1 MTKRR
6 CVISSLKPFSN
17 AFLGPSGQVNIRV
30 FSQSGQSNFIL
41 IAIRAERLRRIQTK
55 TTQRQPTFTFG
66 KCEEMSLGML
76 ITMNFQLFLLKSG
89 FIHNQKGCARWAHYL
104 EKSCVIFSSPEHNV
118 LRGSYCDRSSSVV
131 RPSVCP
137 SINNF
142 FKNLLLQNQKA
153 NLDKTWQE
161 CSLGEALQKLL
172 KEFNSNKNSGCHGN
186 KMAENGKN
194 L

>member
-1 MTKRR
+1 M
-6 CVISSLKPFSN
+6 
-17 AFLGPSGQVNIRV
+17 AFLSSFLSPLAEAIVRASGDLSVCA
-30 FSQSGQSNFIL
+30 FLAHLSTTCSGG
-41 IAIRAERLRRIQTK
+41 AIVTGHRPA
-55 TTQRQPTFTFG
+55 
-66 KCEEMSLGML
+66 S
-76 ITMNFQLFLLKSG
+76 
-89 FIHNQKGCARWAHYL
+89 
-104 EKSCVIFSSPEHNV
+104 
-118 LRGSYCDRSSSVV
+118 V

-137 SINNF
+137 SVRPSICPSVNNF

-153 NLDKTWQE
+153 NLDKTWQK

>member
-1 MTKRR
+1 MEVGDT
-6 CVISSLKPFSN
+6 
-17 AFLGPSGQVNIRV
+17 RV
-30 FSQSGQSNFIL
+30 FPGFLAHLSTTCSGG
-41 IAIRAERLRRIQTK
+41 AIVTGR
-55 TTQRQPTFTFG
+55 
-66 KCEEMSLGML
+66 
-76 ITMNFQLFLLKSG
+76 
-89 FIHNQKGCARWAHYL
+89 
-104 EKSCVIFSSPEHNV
+104 
-118 LRGSYCDRSSSVV
+118 
-131 RPSVCP
+131 RPSVCLSICP
-137 SINNF
+137 SVNNF